1 MDHDMPQ
8 QIMTKPIQIRNE
20 DVVRD
25 VREAAALTGL
35 SITKVVAEGARLVA
49 ERARHVRSPEERRR
63 EVDRI
68 IAEFRALPK
77 TGQTLT
83 DDDLYD
89 EYGLPK

>member
-1 MDHDMPQ
+1 
-8 QIMTKPIQIRNE
+8 MTKPIQIRN
-20 DVVRD
+20 DDAVRE

-49 ERARHVRSPEERRR
+49 ERARRVRSPEDRRR
-63 EVDRI
+63 EVDRLL
-68 IAEFRALPK
+68 AEFRALPK
-77 TGQTLT
+77 TGETLT

>member
-1 MDHDMPQ
+1 
-8 QIMTKPIQIRNE
+8 MTKPIQIRN
-20 DVVRD
+20 DDAVRE

-35 SITKVVAEGARLVA
+35 SITRVVAEGARLVA
-49 ERARHVRSPEERRR
+49 ERARRTRSPEERRR
-63 EVDRI
+63 EVDRL